1 MATQTTLYCCVG
13 GSNEYVAHSGDYFN
27 PDTIN
32 EAASISVT
40 HSIYV
45 IAVFLT

>member
-1 MATQTTLYCCVG
+1 MHG
-13 GSNEYVAHSGDYFN
+13 GNFI

>member
-1 MATQTTLYCCVG
+1 MYQLGKLMHG
-13 GSNEYVAHSGDYFN
+13 GNFI